1 MQFNSNGLSRDTY
14 EEILNDL
21 KTKTA
26 EIFGSDVATDSS
38 SFMGMH
44 LRLMSNAID
53 ELQQEI
59 EQVYFGQFLNYANG
73 IQLDRLGA
81 NFGVTRNPATFAT
94 VELTFTGQPGF
105 VIDEQTNF
113 STDTGIVFTTLDE
126 CTLDT
131 NGNGSVIAGSDMLDP
146 IANIN
151 ANQIWTAN
159 EPNLGLKT
167 IENLTQATGASFV
180 ETDFAYRS
188 RIYLAQKGQ
197 VSSTVNGILTALYSV
212 AGVQQ
217 AIVSEN
223 AEMTT
228 DANGNPPKSIHAIVK
243 GGGIDDI
250 ANALF
255 NVKPAGI
262 KTFGAQTKQVIDLAG
277 KSHDVSFD
285 YAQSVP
291 VYMTITVS
299 TNEKYANDGDAQIQ
313 QSIASGFESLNMGDT
328 LFYSKIFGYVYS
340 VTGVTNVQATVGTT
354 SEPTGAIDITA
365 EINQFLDVQ
374 SANIKVV
381 HL

>member
-105 VIDEQTNF
+105 VIDEQTIF

-131 NGNGSVIAGSDMLDP
+131 NGNGSVIAGSEQLDP
-146 IANIN
+146 VANVST
-151 ANQIWTAN
+151 NQIWTAN

-180 ETDFAYRS
+180 ETDFAYRN

-197 VSSTVNGILTALYSV
+197 VSSTVNGILTAIYSV
-212 AGVQQ
+212 SGVQQ

-223 AEMTT
+223 TEMTT

-255 NVKPAGI
+255 DVKPAGI
-262 KTFGAQTKQVIDLAG
+262 KTFGTQTKQVIDLAG

-285 YAQSVP
+285 YAQGVP
-291 VYMTITVS
+291 VYMNITVS

-313 QSIASGFESLNMGDT
+313 QAIASGFESLNMGDT
-328 LFYSKIFGYVYS
+328 LFYSKIFGYAYS
-340 VTGVTNVQATVGTT
+340 VAGVTNVQATVGTA
-354 SEPTGAIDITA
+354 SEPTGTSDITA

-381 HL
+381 HS